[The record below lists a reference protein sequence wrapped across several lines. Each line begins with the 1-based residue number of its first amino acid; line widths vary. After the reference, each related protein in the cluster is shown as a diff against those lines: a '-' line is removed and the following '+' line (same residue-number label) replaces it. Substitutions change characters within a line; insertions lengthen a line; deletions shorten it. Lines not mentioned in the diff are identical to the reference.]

1 MAKTNKVD
9 VADFLIANAGAVKPK
24 KGKAGIPELT
34 DCGDL
39 ADRTHKAYLAN
50 KDAEATFK
58 ALEGQV
64 LDLSSAAYE
73 KHAKSGDFTKSF
85 NIPGTETPGVQISY
99 KDQFSALPIEQEEGL
114 REQLGEKFDLYFE
127 QKRELSLVDTSD
139 ETIKLLIK
147 KLGQDEFKRIF
158 SIKVSLTT
166 KPDMDRKQFD
176 LPEGVATLSGLKQ
189 YKPALKI
196 LKD

>member
-1 MAKTNKVD
+1 MAKTKTVD
-9 VADFLIANAGAVKPK
+9 VAGFLIANAGAAKPK

-39 ADRTHKAYLAN
+39 ADRTHAAYMAN
-50 KDAEATFK
+50 KDAEAAFK

-64 LDLSSAAYE
+64 LDLTSAAYE
-73 KHAKSGDFTKSF
+73 QHAKTGDFTKSF
-85 NIPGTETPGVQISY
+85 NIPGSNTPGVQVSY
-99 KDQFSALPIEQEEGL
+99 KDQFSALPIEQEAGL
-114 REQLGEKFDLYFE
+114 REQLGEKFDTYFE

-139 ETIKLLIK
+139 DTIKLLIK
-147 KLGQDEFKRIF
+147 KLGEDEFRRIF
-158 SIKVSLTT
+158 AIKVTLTT

-176 LPEGVATLSGLKQ
+176 LPEGVAMLSGLKQ

-196 LKD
+196 IKD